1 MNSKKTSDNTQ
12 PQALNKTDVSG
23 SVIQKVVIMWFGEP
37 EIFNVI
43 DVNYETQK
51 VQVQSEGHAGSF
63 WADFKDCMSQ
73 LKIDWFYIQKAAAE
87 VNRLQ
92 IKRTILESR
101 SITDR

>member
-1 MNSKKTSDNTQ
+1 MNSKNTSDTKQ
-12 PQALNKTDVSG
+12 VQELNKTDVSG
-23 SVIQKVVIMWFGEP
+23 SVTQKVVIMWFGEP

-43 DVNYETQK
+43 DVDYETQK

-92 IKRTILESR
+92 IKRTILES
-101 SITDR
+101 SALTDR

>member
-1 MNSKKTSDNTQ
+1 MRNDKTQNPALSKT
-12 PQALNKTDVSG
+12 AVSG
-23 SVIQKVVIMWFGEP
+23 SVTQKVVVMWFGEP

-101 SITDR
+101 SLTDR

>member
-1 MNSKKTSDNTQ
+1 MKSENTSDTNQ
-12 PQALNKTDVSG
+12 AKALNKTDVSG
-23 SVIQKVVIMWFGEP
+23 SVTQKVVVMEWGEP
-37 EIFNVI
+37 SVKNVI

-73 LKIDWFYIQKAAAE
+73 LKIDWFYIHKAASE

-101 SITDR
+101 SITGR

>member
-1 MNSKKTSDNTQ
+1 MKTEHEQTNNE
-12 PQALNKTDVSG
+12 ALNKTDVSG

-101 SITDR
+101 SLTDR

>member
-1 MNSKKTSDNTQ
+1 MENNVKVPDETQ
-12 PQALNKTDVSG
+12 SLQSCVSG
-23 SVIQKVVIMWFGEP
+23 SVTQKVVIMWFGEP

-51 VQVQSEGHAGSF
+51 VQVQSEGHFGSF

-87 VNRLQ
+87 VKRLEV
-92 IKRTILESR
+92 KNTILNYKLS
-101 SITDR
+101 TK

>member
-1 MNSKKTSDNTQ
+1 MKTENNENE
-12 PQALNKTDVSG
+12 ALNKTDVSG

-101 SITDR
+101 SLTDR